1 MKFRY
6 CALSI
11 ALVFSLVLCLSCGQE
26 YGILDYQNGDIFA
39 NCDVNGKWNVNIIK
53 EGNIRSLEVISPS
66 EMAGVLFTF
75 DTDCTVKYDGLEV
88 RMPND
93 KVRGIF
99 TLCSIFDLD
108 EGWVGAVSSDT
119 LDTVS
124 FNSENICYTVTY
136 NSVSL
141 PERVII
147 SGEFDF
153 DITIK
158 SLELKQK

>member
-1 MKFRY
+1 
-6 CALSI
+6 
-11 ALVFSLVLCLSCGQE
+11 
-26 YGILDYQNGDIFA
+26 
-39 NCDVNGKWNVNIIK
+39 
-53 EGNIRSLEVISPS
+53 
-66 EMAGVLFTF
+66 MAGVIFTF
-75 DTDCTVKYDGLEV
+75 DTDCTVKYDGLEIKI
-88 RMPND
+88 PID
-93 KVRGIF
+93 KVQGIF

-108 EGWVGAVSSDT
+108 EGSIGAVSSDT

-158 SLELKQK
+158 SLEIKPK